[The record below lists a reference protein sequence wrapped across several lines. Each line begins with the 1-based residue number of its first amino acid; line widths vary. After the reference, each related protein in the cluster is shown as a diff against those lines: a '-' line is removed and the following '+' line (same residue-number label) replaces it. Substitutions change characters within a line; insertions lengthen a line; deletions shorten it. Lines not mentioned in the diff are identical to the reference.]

1 MKGEPLA
8 RQRRH
13 TIYFLEEIAGFAP
26 VFLDTEVDM
35 TRVREH
41 RGAAKEA
48 GLRYGV
54 VSYVLHSAA
63 RVLARHPQANAAI
76 HGRARPRIAE
86 YEDVNGKVTFDKT
99 IEGQRAV
106 VSTVLTSLQR
116 AELGDIQ
123 RQIEHFRDGN
133 AETMPEFEALRKLQ
147 KLPPWLARFLF
158 HRATRPL
165 GSRQARMGTFA
176 VTSLGHRAVDGFQ
189 SVGGTAVTFGV
200 GRVLDRPVVR
210 EGKVTVA
217 PVMRLSLA
225 FDHRVIDG
233 AEAADVL
240 TETKDALESVSPF
253 APPSTASLTSTA
265 PTSTSTFTSTST
277 STSTSTPTTSS
288 ASASASAARVGEG

>member
-48 GLRYGV
+48 GRRYGV

-86 YEDVNGKVTFDKT
+86 YDDVNGKVTFDKT

-106 VSTVLTSLQR
+106 LSTVLTSLQR
-116 AELGDIQ
+116 AELDDIQ

-133 AETMPEFEALRKLQ
+133 PETMPEFEALRKLQ

-165 GSRQARMGTFA
+165 GSRQTRMGTFA

-210 EGKVTVA
+210 DGRVTIA

-240 TETKDALESVSPF
+240 TETKEALESVPPF
-253 APPSTASLTSTA
+253 APPLAAAVPSGA
-265 PTSTSTFTSTST
+265 STSASTST
-277 STSTSTPTTSS
+277 S
-288 ASASASAARVGEG
+288 ASASISASTSAAAPTAASAPAARVREG